1 MSRLTIRLFGAP
13 QVEIDDAT
21 VALDRSKAVALLAY
35 LAATGKAHTRAALAL
50 LLWPENAN
58 ARTHLRGGIFQLR
71 QALGEHWLVCDLDQ
85 LALRRGDDLWV
96 DVATFQRHASALRRH
111 NHAPGELCAACRRAA
126 EEAVALYHGD
136 FLADLTLRDCPEFDL
151 WLVTQREHL
160 RLEAATLLSALA
172 DAHAAGHAWDAAI
185 DCARR
190 WLALDPLDEAAH
202 RKLMRLYG
210 WSGRRTLALRQYDEY
225 ARILRDELDAPP
237 EEETDALLR
246 AIREGEISA
255 KIATALEAAPPDHQI
270 APHTNLPASL
280 TRLIGREAEVRAV
293 VDLVRR
299 HDVRLLTLTGPG
311 GVGKSSLSL
320 AVAAALLP
328 HFDDGIFFVSLAP
341 IRDADL
347 IAETI
352 ARVLDVRATPQQTY
366 LAALQHALRDRRLL
380 LLLDNFEHVLVAAP
394 IVADLL
400 GACPHLSVLVT
411 SREPLRLYG
420 EREYTVPALRV
431 PAAAASLTAE
441 TIAASSAVQLFVQR
455 AQAVRGDFTL
465 EAATMPPVVQI
476 CRRLDGLPLA
486 IELAAARMRHFTA
499 PELLRRFG
507 AAYAGNGEAP
517 TKLTILKSDLRNV
530 PDRHRSLW
538 AAIAWSYDLLSQD
551 EQVLFRRLALFVGGW
566 TVEAAQAVCSDGLT
580 LEIEEA
586 LWSLLDK
593 QLIHHAE
600 ASTETPR
607 FTMLETLRE
616 FGLEQ
621 LRHTGELLPIQRQM
635 AGYYIGMAED
645 AATYLVGAESTH
657 YRRLILADYPNLRA
671 VWTWIQVYREADFAV
686 RLCAVLYIFSNSNP
700 REGEQMALATLEL
713 AAGFPPSSKL
723 VEVLMAAGYCAWL
736 LGRLDSAEGYML
748 RALAMDEA
756 TGHQAHAGY
765 IGVLRGMLAWR
776 SFDRGDYAT
785 ARAYFA
791 REGELAGET
800 GDEWRIAMN
809 LINWGIL
816 EAKLGVHVRAEEMTN
831 ESLRLHRRVGQRWG
845 LSKALADRAEL
856 HILRSELDPAA
867 ALLAECAGLLQ
878 GEDMPDRAGK
888 LNFVSA
894 LLALARGDT
903 CQAAALLAK
912 SLEIH
917 TTTNYFYGIEDDVLC
932 TAELAL
938 QCRLPAPALC
948 LLGAQA
954 AQLRRIGKVNP
965 PLRQQ
970 KLDAQL
976 CEARAQLAPAEADA
990 AWTRGQAMS
999 AEEMTAYAR
1008 REMLEAIGERGR

>member
-1 MSRLTIRLFGAP
+1 MTRLSIRLFGAP
-13 QVEIDDAT
+13 QIEIDGAT
-21 VALDRSKAVALLAY
+21 VALERSKTVALLAY
-35 LAATGKAHTRAALAL
+35 LAATGKAHARGALAL

-58 ARTHLRGGIFQLR
+58 ARAHLRSGIFQLR
-71 QALGEHWLVCDLDQ
+71 QTFGEHWFVFDRDQ
-85 LALRRGDDLWV
+85 LALRRDDAVWV
-96 DVATFQRHASALRRH
+96 DVTAFQTHASTLRRH

-126 EEAVALYHGD
+126 EEAVTLYHGD
-136 FLADLTLRDCPEFDL
+136 FLADVTLDACPEFDL

-160 RLEAATLLSALA
+160 RLAAATLLSALV

-202 RKLMRLYG
+202 RKLMQLYG
-210 WSGRRTLALRQYDEY
+210 WSGRRTLALRQYAECE
-225 ARILRDELDAPP
+225 RILRDELDTPP
-237 EEETDALLR
+237 SEETEALLR

-255 KIATALEAAPPDHQI
+255 KIATALETAPSDHPI

-299 HDVRLLTLTGPG
+299 DGVRLLTLTGPG

-352 ARVLDVRATPQQTY
+352 ARVLDVRATPQQTH
-366 LAALQHALRDRRLL
+366 LAALQHALRNRRLL
-380 LLLDNFEHVLVAAP
+380 LLLDNFEHVLAAAP
-394 IVADLL
+394 IVAELL
-400 GACPHLSVLVT
+400 GACPRLGVLVT

-420 EREYTVPALRV
+420 EREYAVPGLRV
-431 PAAAASLTAE
+431 PVAAASLTAE
-441 TIAASSAVQLFVQR
+441 TIVASSAVQLFAQR
-455 AQAVRGDFTL
+455 AQAVRGDFAL
-465 EAATMPPVVQI
+465 DAATIPPVVQI

-517 TKLTILKSDLRNV
+517 ATLTLLKSDLRNA

-538 AAIAWSYDLLSQD
+538 AAIAWSYDLLNAE
-551 EQVLFRRLALFVGGW
+551 EQAIFRRLAVFVGGW
-566 TVEAAQAVCSDGLT
+566 TVEAAQAVCRDGLT
-580 LEIEEA
+580 LDIEEA

-600 ASTETPR
+600 AGADTPR

-621 LRHTGELLPIQRQM
+621 LRRTGELLPIQRRM
-635 AGYYIGMAED
+635 AGYFTDVAEH
-645 AATYLVGAESTH
+645 AATYLVGAEAAH
-657 YRRLILADYPNLRA
+657 YHRLILADYPNLRA
-671 VWTWIQVYREADFAV
+671 VWTWIQVHREAKLAL
-686 RLCAVLYIFSNSNP
+686 RLCAALFSFTNHDL

-713 AAGFPPSSKL
+713 AAGFPPSPKL

-736 LGRLDSAEGYML
+736 LGKLDSAEGYML

-776 SFDRGDYAT
+776 AFDRSDYDA

-791 REGELAGET
+791 REAELANET
-800 GDEWRIAMN
+800 GDAWRIAMN
-809 LINWGIL
+809 LVNWGIL
-816 EAKLGVHVRAEEMTN
+816 EAKLGEFAHAAELIDAALT
-831 ESLRLHRRVGQRWG
+831 LQRQIGDLWG
-845 LSKALADRAEL
+845 LVKTLADSVDFR
-856 HILRSELDPAA
+856 ILCGELDAA
-867 ALLAECAGLLQ
+867 VTLLVELEMLLQ
-878 GEDMPDRAGK
+878 GVDMPDRLARVHFARAR
-888 LNFVSA
+888 LA
-894 LLALARGDT
+894 LLHGDS

-917 TTTNYFYGIEDDVLC
+917 ATANYFYGIEDDVLC
-932 TAELAL
+932 CAELAS
-938 QCRLPAPALC
+938 QCRLPAQVLC
-948 LLGAQA
+948 LLGAHA
-954 AQLRRIGKVNP
+954 AQLRRIGKVNF
-965 PLRQQ
+965 PLRQH

-976 CEARAQLAPAEADA
+976 CEARAQLGRAEADA
-990 AWTRGQAMS
+990 AWARGQAMS
-999 AEEMTAYAR
+999 AEEMAAYAQ
-1008 REMLEAIGERGR
+1008 REVLESLK